1 MNFAYSTLSPF
12 GLSAHGTRARLF
24 RYAFAFLAVVAATA
38 IRYALG
44 RYWDV
49 TPTYITFY
57 PAVMVVAVLA
67 GFGPGLFATLLSASA
82 TVALFLVPQG
92 TPFQRGGE
100 FIALLIFVLMGASIS
115 LLAEAMRRRN
125 VGLGNTR
132 SALESVQAQSLLA
145 AIVVSAEDAIIR
157 SDLNGII
164 QTWNPSAERLFG
176 HRPEEIIGRP
186 VAVLFPPGLESE
198 EIAIRQRLSRDERI
212 QHFESLLQHKDGC
225 LLHVSLTI
233 SPVKDHAGNIIG
245 ASKIVRDLTHRKR
258 TEGLLVIQTR
268 LLEMIAT
275 GVPLHDTLSTLARLV
290 ELQFPGLLCSFLLL
304 DKDGRHLRDCAA
316 PSLPEAYIRAI
327 DGLAMG
333 PRAGSCGTAM
343 YRRERVIVTDI
354 LEDPLWEDFRE
365 LVKGHDLRACWSS
378 PILSPQRNVLG
389 SFAIYSSQPRTP
401 TPAEE
406 HLIDFCIQLAGIAME
421 RSLNELALRES
432 EERYRSVVA
441 AMAEGV
447 VVQQA
452 DGAIIACN
460 RSAERALGVAPGL
473 LLGHTSADWQ
483 SFTIHEDGSPF
494 LPEDYPVVLALR
506 TGKPVSN
513 VHMGIKAPDNSISW
527 FLINAEPMFHE
538 ADETPYAAVV
548 TFTDDTARFETE
560 RQLRNASL
568 HARSLIEAS
577 LDSLVTISTEGKI
590 TDVNAATAEVTG
602 VPRAQLLGTD
612 FANYFTEPE
621 KAREGYRRVLSKGF
635 VTDYP
640 LTFLHA
646 QGRLTD
652 VLYNASL
659 YKDTDGKVCGV
670 FAAARDITERKRM
683 EKEIELNRVQAVSSA
698 RLSAIGL
705 MAGSIAHEINNP
717 LAIIHASASDL
728 LELADAQSV
737 SLDTLQ
743 AAGARIKKTA
753 DRIARIVNSLR
764 QISREGTA
772 DPFQR
777 ASVADI
783 VRQALDLCSERFRVN
798 SIRLDLSPVD
808 PTLFICCREVQIAQ
822 VLLNLLQNAFDAAA
836 DLPSDRWVHLGV
848 SAQNHSVVFSVSDN
862 GPGVPPEIKSRI
874 MEPFFTT
881 KPVGKGTGLGLSLSR
896 TIVEEHGGQLK
907 LDDSS
912 TNTTFSFS
920 IPLLME
926 EKDATQERYNIARG

>member
-12 GLSAHGTRARLF
+12 GLSTRGMRARLY
-24 RYAFAFLAVVAATA
+24 RYAFAFVAVVAATS
-38 IRYALG
+38 IRYTLG
-44 RYWDV
+44 RYWGV

-57 PAVMVVAVLA
+57 PTVMFVAVLA
-67 GFGPGLFATLLSASA
+67 GLGPGLLATLLSASA
-82 TVALFLVPQG
+82 AMALFLVPQG
-92 TPFQRGGE
+92 TPYQRGGE
-100 FIALLIFVLMGASIS
+100 LIALFIFVLMGASIS
-115 LLAEAMRRRN
+115 LVAEAMRRRN
-125 VGLGNTR
+125 VELDNTR

-157 SDLNGII
+157 KDLKGII

-176 HRPEEIIGRP
+176 YRAAEIIGRP
-186 VAVLFPPGLESE
+186 VNVLFPPGLEAE
-198 EIAIRQRLSRDERI
+198 ESAIRQRLSRGERI
-212 QHFESLLQHKDGC
+212 EHFESLRQHKDGC

-233 SPVKDHAGNIIG
+233 SPIKDHAGNIIG

-258 TEGLLVIQTR
+258 TEGLLAIQTR

-275 GVPLHDTLSTLARLV
+275 SVPLNDTLCTLVRLV
-290 ELQFPGLLCSFLLL
+290 ELQFPGLLCSFFLL
-304 DKDGRHLRDCAA
+304 DKDGRHLRHCAA
-316 PSLPEAYIRAI
+316 PSLPESYIRAI
-327 DGLAMG
+327 DGLAIG
-333 PRAGSCGTAM
+333 PHSGSCGTAM
-343 YRRERVIVTDI
+343 YRKERVIVTDI
-354 LEDPLWEDFRE
+354 LEDLLWEDFRE
-365 LVKGHDLRACWSS
+365 LATTHGLRACWSS
-378 PILSPQRNVLG
+378 PILSHQGNVLG
-389 SFAIYSSQPRTP
+389 SFAIHSSQPRAP
-401 TPAEE
+401 IPAEE
-406 HLIDFCIQLAGIAME
+406 QLIDFCIHLAGIAIE
-421 RSLNELALRES
+421 RSRNELALRES

-447 VVQQA
+447 LVQQA

-460 RSAERALGVAPGL
+460 RSAERALSVSPGL
-473 LLGHTSADWQ
+473 LLGRTFADWQ
-483 SFTIHEDGSPF
+483 SVTIHEDGSPF
-494 LPEDYPVVLALR
+494 LPKDHPVTLALHV
-506 TGKPVSN
+506 GKPVSN
-513 VHMGIKAPDNSISW
+513 LHMGIKRPDDSISW
-527 FLINAEPMFHE
+527 LLINAEPMFHE
-538 ADETPYAAVV
+538 AGETPYAAVV
-548 TFTDDTARFETE
+548 TFSDDTARFESE

-577 LDSLVTISTEGKI
+577 LDSLVTIGTDGKI

-602 VPRAQLLGTD
+602 VSSLQLIGTD

-621 KAREGYRRVLSKGF
+621 KAREAHRLVLSRGF
-635 VTDYP
+635 VTDYL

-659 YKDTDGKVCGV
+659 YKDTDGRVRGV
-670 FAAARDITERKRM
+670 FAAARDITDRKRM
-683 EKEIELNRVQAVSSA
+683 EKELELNRAQAVSSA

-728 LELADAQSV
+728 LELADSQSV
-737 SLDTLQ
+737 SLGALQ

-783 VRQALDLCSERFRVN
+783 VRQALELCSERFRVN

-808 PTLFICCREVQIAQ
+808 PALFISCREVQVAQ

-836 DLPSDRWVHLGV
+836 DLPSDRWVRLDV

-907 LDDSS
+907 LDDSPA
-912 TNTTFSFS
+912 NTTFSFS

-926 EKDATQERYNIARG
+926 EKNATQERYNIARR

>member
-1 MNFAYSTLSPF
+1 MNFARLTLSPF
-12 GLSAHGTRARLF
+12 GLSTHGMRARLF
-24 RYAFAFLAVVAATA
+24 RYAFAFLAVAAATS

-44 RYWDV
+44 RFWGV

-57 PAVMVVAVLA
+57 PAVMLVAVLA
-67 GFGPGLFATLLSASA
+67 GVGPGLLATLLSASA
-82 TVALFLVPQG
+82 AVALFLVPQG
-92 TPFQRGGE
+92 TAFQRGGE
-100 FIALLIFVLMGASIS
+100 VIALVIFVLMGASIS
-115 LLAEAMRRRN
+115 FLAEAMRRRN

-157 SDLNGII
+157 KDLHGIV

-176 HRPEEIIGRP
+176 YRPEEIIGRP
-186 VAVLFPPGLESE
+186 VTVLFPPGLESE
-198 EIAIRQRLSRDERI
+198 EIAIRQRLSRGERI
-212 QHFESLLQHKDGC
+212 EHFESLRQHKDGC

-245 ASKIVRDLTHRKR
+245 ASNIIRDLTHRKR
-258 TEGLLVIQTR
+258 TEGLLAIQTR

-275 GVPLHDTLSTLARLV
+275 GVPLTDTLSTLVRLV
-290 ELQFPGLLCSFLLL
+290 ELQFPGLLCSFFLL

-327 DGLAMG
+327 DGLAIG

-343 YRRERVIVTDI
+343 YRKERVIVTDI

-365 LVKGHDLRACWSS
+365 LVKAHGLRACWSS

-401 TPAEE
+401 IPAEE
-406 HLIDFCIQLAGIAME
+406 HLIDFCIQLAGIAIE

-460 RSAERALGVAPGL
+460 RSAERALGVPPGF
-473 LLGHTSADWQ
+473 LLGRTFADWQ

-494 LPEDYPVVLALR
+494 LPEDYPVILALR

-513 VHMGIKAPDNSISW
+513 VHMGIKKPDHSISW
-527 FLINAEPMFHE
+527 LLIRAEPMFHE
-538 ADETPYAAVV
+538 AGEIPYAAVV

-577 LDSLVTISTEGKI
+577 LDSLLTISTEGKI

-602 VPRAQLLGTD
+602 IPRAQLLGTD

-621 KAREGYRRVLSKGF
+621 KAREAFRHVLSNGF
-635 VTDYP
+635 VTDYL
-640 LTFLHA
+640 LTFSHA

-659 YKDTDGKVCGV
+659 YKDTDGNVRGV

-737 SLDTLQ
+737 SLGTLQ

-753 DRIARIVNSLR
+753 DRISRIVNSLR

-783 VRQALDLCSERFRVN
+783 VRQALELCSERFRVN

-808 PTLFICCREVQIAQ
+808 PALFISCREVQIAQ

-836 DLPSDRWVHLGV
+836 ELPSDRRVRLGV

-926 EKDATQERYNIARG
+926 EKDAIEERYNIARG

>member
-1 MNFAYSTLSPF
+1 MNFARLTLSPF
-12 GLSAHGTRARLF
+12 GLSTHGMRARLF
-24 RYAFAFLAVVAATA
+24 RYAFAFLAVAAATS

-44 RYWDV
+44 RFWGV

-57 PAVMVVAVLA
+57 PAVMLVAVLA
-67 GFGPGLFATLLSASA
+67 GVGPGLLATLLSASA
-82 TVALFLVPQG
+82 AVALFLVPQG
-92 TPFQRGGE
+92 TAFQRGGE
-100 FIALLIFVLMGASIS
+100 VIALVIFVLMGASIS
-115 LLAEAMRRRN
+115 FLAEAMRRRN

-157 SDLNGII
+157 KDLHGIV

-176 HRPEEIIGRP
+176 YRPEEIIGRP
-186 VAVLFPPGLESE
+186 VTVLFPPGLESE

-212 QHFESLLQHKDGC
+212 QHFESLRQHKDGC

-245 ASKIVRDLTHRKR
+245 ASNIIRDLTHRKR
-258 TEGLLVIQTR
+258 TEGLLAIQTR

-275 GVPLHDTLSTLARLV
+275 GVPLTDTLSTLVRLV
-290 ELQFPGLLCSFLLL
+290 ELQFPGLLCSFFLL

-327 DGLAMG
+327 DGLAIG

-343 YRRERVIVTDI
+343 YRKERVIVTDI

-365 LVKGHDLRACWSS
+365 LVKAHGLRACWSS

-401 TPAEE
+401 IPAEE
-406 HLIDFCIQLAGIAME
+406 HLIDFCIQLAGIAIE

-513 VHMGIKAPDNSISW
+513 VHMGIKAPDNFISW
-527 FLINAEPMFHE
+527 FLINTEPMFHE

-560 RQLRNASL
+560 RQLCNASL

-602 VPRAQLLGTD
+602 VPRTQLLGTD

-635 VTDYP
+635 VIDYP

-683 EKEIELNRVQAVSSA
+683 EKEIELNRVQAISSA

-737 SLDTLQ
+737 SLGTLQ

-753 DRIARIVNSLR
+753 DRISRIVNSLR

-783 VRQALDLCSERFRVN
+783 VRQALELCSERFRVN

-808 PTLFICCREVQIAQ
+808 PALFISCREVQIAQ

-836 DLPSDRWVHLGV
+836 ELPSDRRVRLGV

-926 EKDATQERYNIARG
+926 EKDAIEERYNIARG